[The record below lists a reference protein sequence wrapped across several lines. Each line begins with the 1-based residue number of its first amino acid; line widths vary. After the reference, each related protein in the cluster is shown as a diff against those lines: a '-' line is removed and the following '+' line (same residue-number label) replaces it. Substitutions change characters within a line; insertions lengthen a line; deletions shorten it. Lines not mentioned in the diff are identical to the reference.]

1 MSEKYFEKFP
11 VITYAN
17 NQAVDITKRV
27 ALMEKVSTN
36 PYVFYPY
43 DITTNERAD
52 QLSNRYYD
60 DSYRSWIFYLT
71 NKIVDPY
78 YEWYMAENE
87 FEEYIDKKYGSFIN
101 AKQKVMYYR
110 NNWETAI
117 EETITVSEYNALNDD
132 AKLYFERIYDSNQQ
146 VMAYKRAQLDWRSN
160 TNKVCGYQV
169 NAVAEQFKLL
179 KDDEIVTVI
188 FNDRQ
193 SGNGQ
198 FLNSANTG
206 QSNVVVLQHLRGTFE
221 TSNDV
226 FISNSSYLYG
236 TESQIKLPLTNFY
249 YISNNISDAVEE
261 FWAPVSYYEY
271 ETERNEYNKSIRIL
285 DSSFKDV
292 VAENL
297 KDLMKV

>member
-1 MSEKYFEKFP
+1 MAEKYFEKFP
-11 VITYAN
+11 IITYAN

-43 DITTNERAD
+43 EISGNERAD
-52 QLSNRYYD
+52 NLSNRYYS

-71 NKIVDPY
+71 NKMVDPY

-87 FEEYIDKKYGSFIN
+87 FQEYIDKKYGSFIN
-101 AKQKVMYYR
+101 AQQKIMYYR
-110 NNWETAI
+110 NNWENAL
-117 EETITVSEYNALNDD
+117 EETITVSEYNALNED
-132 AKLYFERIYDSNQQ
+132 AKPYFERIYDSNHQ

-169 NAVAEQFKLL
+169 NAVAEQFKQL
-179 KDDEIVTVI
+179 KQDEIVTIV

-198 FLNSANTG
+198 FVNAANTG
-206 QSNVVVLQHLRGTFE
+206 QSNLVVLQHLRGTFE

-226 FISNSSYLYG
+226 VISNSSYIIG
-236 TESQIKLPLTNFY
+236 TESTIKLPLIKFY

-271 ETERNEYNKSIRIL
+271 EMERNEYNKSIRVL
-285 DSSFKDV
+285 DSTFKDV

>member
-1 MSEKYFEKFP
+1 MAEKYFEKFP
-11 VITYAN
+11 IITYAN

-43 DITTNERAD
+43 EITSNERAD
-52 QLSNRYYD
+52 QLSTRYYD
-60 DSYRSWIFYLT
+60 DAYRSWIFYLT
-71 NKIVDPY
+71 NKMVDPY

-87 FEEYIDKKYGSFIN
+87 FYEYIDKKYGSFIN
-101 AKQKVMYYR
+101 AQQKVMYYR
-110 NNWETAI
+110 NNWESAL
-117 EETITVSEYNALNDD
+117 EETITVSEFNALNDD

-146 VMAYKRAQLDWRSN
+146 IAAYKRAQLDWRSN

-179 KDDEIVTVI
+179 KDNEIVNIV

-198 FLNSANTG
+198 FLNAANTG
-206 QSNVVVLQHLRGTFE
+206 QSNLVVLQHMRGTFE

-226 FISNSSYLYG
+226 VISNGSFIYG
-236 TESQIKLPLTNFY
+236 MESGIKLPLTEFY
-249 YISNNISDAVEE
+249 YISNNISDSVEE

-271 ETERNEYNKSIRIL
+271 EVERNEYNKSIRVL
-285 DSSFKDV
+285 DSSFRDV

-297 KDLMKV
+297 KELMKV